1 MNMEII
7 TQDGEF
13 VEEGTALASTSMAV
27 QLQKAEI
34 DQLVSTAHAF
44 PRSLKRVQSSIL
56 SMATLDE
63 ESAEEC
69 IYALPRGGKPIRGP
83 SIRFA
88 EILKQSYGNCRAA
101 ARVVHVDKTEGYVE
115 AEGVFHDLETNSAS
129 TARVRRRITD
139 KGGRVFKDD
148 MIIVTGN
155 AACSIAMRNAILA
168 GVPKP
173 LWRKAYDMVQ
183 ATITGDITTL
193 SENREKAFKAL
204 AAFGVKPDQVF
215 TSLGIQ
221 GEEDITVDH
230 IATLRGMYSALKNG
244 EATVEEMFVGT
255 VKAVSDHQQIAD
267 PLSDEPA
274 IKHRVEDAE
283 KASNEVAKQI
293 NEQDTPA
300 EVASSGSVEGGERS
314 VLSGSTLINSDDKTA
329 PVDDQPEQTEPTS
342 AAVELTVA
350 EREGLKE
357 YINQCRNSVGP
368 DPSVIVSVAKGYAD
382 MFTSDL
388 AKAKART
395 ITERFIAVCKE
406 EDTGIKAVQ
415 YSCSIIG
422 VEPADLDEVA

>member
-1 MNMEII
+1 MNQEII
-7 TQDGEF
+7 TQDGEVF
-13 VEEGTALASTSMAV
+13 EETTALASTSMAV

-44 PRSLKRVQSSIL
+44 PRSLKRVQSNIL
-56 SMATLDE
+56 GMATLDE

-101 ARVVHVDKTEGYVE
+101 ARVVHVDKTEGYIE
-115 AEGVFHDLETNSAS
+115 AEGVFHDLETNAAS

-139 KGGRVFKDD
+139 RAGRVFKDD

-204 AAFGVKPDQVF
+204 AAFGVKPDQIF
-215 TSLGIQ
+215 ASLGVQ

-244 EATVEEMFVGT
+244 EATVEEMFIGT
-255 VKAVSDHQQIAD
+255 VKAISDHAKIENPFSA
-267 PLSDEPA
+267 EPA
-274 IKHRVEDAE
+274 TAQANNVPPEPE
-283 KASNEVAKQI
+283 
-293 NEQDTPA
+293 TPA
-300 EVASSGSVEGGERS
+300 SEPDVDGQGVSEPSFTDVDADDWVLKSVNMLIASAMVGGDLDVMR
-314 VLSGSTLINSDDKTA
+314 
-329 PVDDQPEQTEPTS
+329 DQY
-342 AAVELTVA
+342 
-350 EREGLKE
+350 R
-357 YINQCRNSVGP
+357 
-368 DPSVIVSVAKGYAD
+368 
-382 MFTSDL
+382 
-388 AKAKART
+388 
-395 ITERFIAVCKE
+395 
-406 EDTGIKAVQ
+406 GIKQSAPAWIDKPTLGRVDAV
-415 YSCSIIG
+415 SIFLAQVMQNDEEFDKG
-422 VEPADLDEVA
+422 RVANLSKLTADVINDLPRAG